1 MRTSSILLLLVAG
14 AVGAAAF
21 LVTGPTKV
29 PTPNSN
35 QNVKNL
41 KVKMIPKDAKT
52 LVVAGG
58 CFWCLEAIFEDL
70 KGVYDV
76 ESGYAGGPKAGIT
89 YQEVSNGNSGHAEVV
104 KISYDSKL
112 IGAQELLRL
121 FFVIH
126 DPTTLNSQGPDHGTQ
141 YRSAIFYSNSDER
154 ELAGKILKESNEK
167 KIWQKPIVT
176 SIEPLV
182 NYTVAEQYHQDYFVR
197 YEKATPQ
204 ERMGMNAGYC
214 AAIIEP
220 KVQKFRKQYLDK
232 LKKGG

>member
-1 MRTSSILLLLVAG
+1 MRTSSILLFLIAG
-14 AVGAAAF
+14 AVGATAF
-21 LVTGPTKV
+21 LVTGLTKM
-29 PTPNSN
+29 PMQGST

-41 KVKMIPKDAKT
+41 KVKMIPKDAKS

-58 CFWCLEAIFEDL
+58 CFWCIEAIFEDL

-104 KISYDSKL
+104 KIFYDPKV
-112 IGAQELLRL
+112 IGAPELLRL

-126 DPTTLNSQGPDHGTQ
+126 DPTTLNSQGPDRGTQ
-141 YRSAIFYSNSDER
+141 YRSAIFYSNPEER
-154 ELAGKILKESNEK
+154 TLAEKILKESNDK
-167 KIWQKPIVT
+167 KIWPRPIVT
-176 SIEPLV
+176 TIEALT
-182 NYTVAEQYHQDYFVR
+182 NYTVAETYHQDYFVR

-204 ERMGMNAGYC
+204 ERAGMNSGYC